1 MTILLVLDAQQH
13 QLRTVRKDQSAL
25 LLRMNDYL
33 QTHQPL
39 VTGVENRVQH
49 RLVKEEVTH
58 PLRDQNVYLLHWQF
72 HLLHLS
78 VDQRNHIL
86 R

>member
-1 MTILLVLDAQQH
+1 MTILLVFDAQQH
-13 QLRTVRKDQSAL
+13 QLRAVGEDQTTL
-25 LLRMNDYL
+25 LLHVM
-33 QTHQPL
+33 QTPQLDQPL

-78 VDQRNHIL
+78 VDQRNHVL